1 MDGENSETSNVI
13 NYYDSN
19 GRECTPGSIVYG
31 AREYTIWEAPELNP
45 TSQIEITIINSG
57 TVRQLHC
64 DITWEGGVEAPST
77 PYLECYDSDTVK
89 LSGTDSTMEYN
100 IVGETEWATCGTD
113 QLLTVGDNGIK
124 VNVRYAATSGVRASD
139 SAVLTMNRGQAP
151 ALVYN
156 DADGTI
162 SGVDNTM
169 EYCVD
174 SASYSD
180 ITDTILDISEQISSE
195 PKTIYVRYKGN
206 SGLASSNWMIEVATI
221 PLAPTTPYF
230 SNSTSY
236 ELAGVTNKM
245 EVRVIMM
252 NGALLRALR
261 LK

>member
-31 AREYTIWEAPELNP
+31 AREYTIWEAPELVP

-64 DITWEGGVEAPST
+64 DIAWEGGVEAPST
-77 PYLECYDSDTVK
+77 PHLECYDSDTVT

-100 IVGETEWATCGTD
+100 ISGETEWATCGTD
-113 QLLTVGDNGIK
+113 QLLTVGEDGIE
-124 VNVRYAATSGVRASD
+124 VNVRYTATSVVRASD
-139 SAVLTMNRGQAP
+139 SAVLTMDRGQAP
-151 ALVYN
+151 TLVYN
-156 DADGTI
+156 DTDRTI
-162 SGVDNTM
+162 PSVDNTM

-180 ITDTILDISEQISSE
+180 ITDNILNISELITSE

-206 SGLASSNWMIEVATI
+206 SGLASKSWTVTVASI
-221 PLAPTTPYF
+221 PLAPTMHRCI
-230 SNSTSY
+230 SS
-236 ELAGVTNKM
+236 K
-245 EVRVIMM
+245 R
-252 NGALLRALR
+252 
-261 LK
+261 